1 MRAKLPWSSSLQQL
15 KEPGNAC
22 RELQNKDK
30 ESTAQR
36 VFEQDR
42 EKYALVV
49 DMLRDQLPVRHIAKT
64 AQMSFGT
71 ISSIRRHAGLSA
83 EKEREALVETM
94 RCAAR
99 VVAERVLE
107 CSDQMSSRD
116 SSIAL
121 GILVDKLQ
129 LTQGEATSIT
139 INRNEQVMT
148 HQEWESLIESL
159 PRANARVIDF
169 ESNVEGEK

>member
-1 MRAKLPWSSSLQQL
+1 MRAKLSYARSSSLQQL
-15 KEPGNAC
+15 QEPGNAC

-49 DMLRDQLPVRHIAKT
+49 EMLRDQLPVRHIAKT

-83 EKEREALVETM
+83 ETEQEASHRDHAL
-94 RCAAR
+94 RCPRCRRAGSGVR
-99 VVAERVLE
+99 RQI
-107 CSDQMSSRD
+107 SPSD

-121 GILVDKLQ
+121 GILIDKLQ

-139 INRNEQVMT
+139 ITRNEQVMT
-148 HQEWESLIESL
+148 HDE
-159 PRANARVIDF
+159 
-169 ESNVEGEK
+169 